1 MDKRD
6 VTVANPARGRKMV
19 HADVTSAELVA
30 TDDREAG
37 YAALM
42 ADLRQDSVAMPRGEL
57 AQSLRMAEAAGKIS
71 AFQFNE
77 ALNRVAM
84 LKIFQDIRDTRAYKG
99 ATVILRATGET
110 VTVSTWEDFCTAHG
124 YSHKKINEDLQ
135 NLASF
140 GGDFLELQDKLGLG
154 YRELRLLRKGLADLP
169 PEERQAVLADVAEA
183 EGPDEVKEKLAD
195 MRLELAQ
202 AKAREKELQADM
214 EVKNKISRE
223 KTEKLDALEEKVAR
237 LTSIRPDDKAM
248 VLAEKN
254 TAALQQLDACCN
266 AVWQAVLQLCAQGS
280 AMLTNEDSTDE
291 TCSMVHGRVSTLAET
306 MTDALTRSGIDV
318 DLSAYLQMGTPAA
331 TDVE

>member
-1 MDKRD
+1 MKDMEPK
-6 VTVANPARGRKMV
+6 VASPARGRKTM
-19 HADVTSAELVA
+19 DVASNGTAEVLHPDYEGAAISVVA
-30 TDDREAG
+30 E
-37 YAALM
+37 
-42 ADLRQDSVAMPRGEL
+42 LRQDSVAMPKGEL

-77 ALNRVAM
+77 ALNRVAL
-84 LKIFQDIRDTRAYKG
+84 LKIFQDIRDTSAYKG
-99 ATVILRATGET
+99 ATVIMRATGET
-110 VTVSTWEDFCTAHG
+110 VTVTTWEDFCTAHG
-124 YSHKKINEDLQ
+124 YSRRKIDEDLQ

-183 EGPDEVKEKLAD
+183 EGPEEVKEKLAD

-202 AKAREKELQADM
+202 AKAREKDLLADM
-214 EVKNKISRE
+214 EAKEKVSKG
-223 KTEKLDALEEKVAR
+223 KTEKLDALEEQVAR

-254 TAALQQLDACCN
+254 TAALRQLDDCCN

-280 AMLTNEDSTDE
+280 AILANEDSTDD
-291 TCSMVHGRVSTLAET
+291 TCTMVHGRVSALAEV
-306 MTDALTRSGIDV
+306 MTDAITRSGIDV
-318 DLSAYLQMGTPAA
+318 DLSAYLQIGKPAN
-331 TDVE
+331 DGE